1 MIPIWLTIAG
11 MAATI
16 LGFVAGRA
24 VLVSAP
30 VYYATFLLG
39 CGVAPVALSLLGV
52 K

>member
-30 VYYATFLLG
+30 VYY
-39 CGVAPVALSLLGV
+39 LSLIHI
-52 K
+52 